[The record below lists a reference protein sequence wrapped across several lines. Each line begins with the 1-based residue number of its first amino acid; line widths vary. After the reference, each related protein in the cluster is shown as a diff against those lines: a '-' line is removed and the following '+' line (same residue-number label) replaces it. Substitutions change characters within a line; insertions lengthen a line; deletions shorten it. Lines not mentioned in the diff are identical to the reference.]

1 MFTRCLIV
9 VTLSPPPPP
18 PPPSIVVINR
28 RGIIYINKL
37 GGTERCSNQA
47 LPERRFVVNL
57 SKSIYRQ
64 FIKDDRR
71 SWFFGSCGTVS
82 GDGRNS
88 GCSTLG
94 NDGRVWERVS
104 VMEVHQICDEKNGRD
119 AVMIAGCAGDYF
131 STVLMSR
138 LRQRYQQAI
147 ER

>member
-1 MFTRCLIV
+1 MIAEGGFSAV
-9 VTLSPPPPP
+9 VE
-18 PPPSIVVINR
+18 PS
-28 RGIIYINKL
+28 L
-37 GGTERCSNQA
+37 ETERS
-47 LPERRFVVNL
+47 
-57 SKSIYRQ
+57 
-64 FIKDDRR
+64 
-71 SWFFGSCGTVS
+71 
-82 GDGRNS
+82 S